1 MASLMEELL
10 LTMDG
15 ESEQYEKLISLSDDK
30 KDSIIHRKLDLLEVI
45 TLQEQEI
52 GDKLLELEKKRAAV
66 LKSIAQVLGREGQD
80 ITVSWLIDNLKDQPD
95 VQRKLLQSKERL
107 LQLASDM
114 QVKNVQTQ
122 NLLETALELVEFDIT
137 LLKSARQAPETANYG
152 RNATTTGSILGG
164 SGFDAK
170 Q

>member
-15 ESEQYEKLISLSDDK
+15 ESEQYEKLISLSDEK
-30 KDSIIHRKLDLLEVI
+30 KDSIIHRKLDVLEAI

-52 GDKLLELEKKRAAV
+52 GDRLLELEKKRGSV
-66 LKSIAQVLGREGQD
+66 LKSIAQVMGHEGQE
-80 ITVSWLIDNLKDQPD
+80 ITVSWMIDNLKGQPEE
-95 VQRKLLQSKERL
+95 QRRLLQSRERL

-122 NLLETALELVEFDIT
+122 NLLKTALDLVEFDIT

-152 RNATTTGSILGG
+152 RNAATTGSLLG
-164 SGFDAK
+164 SFGFDTK

>member
-30 KDSIIHRKLDLLEVI
+30 KDSIIHRKLNLLEAI

-52 GDKLLELEKKRAAV
+52 GDKLLELEKKRASV

-122 NLLETALELVEFDIT
+122 NLLKTALELVEFDIT

-152 RNATTTGSILGG
+152 RNAATTGSILGG